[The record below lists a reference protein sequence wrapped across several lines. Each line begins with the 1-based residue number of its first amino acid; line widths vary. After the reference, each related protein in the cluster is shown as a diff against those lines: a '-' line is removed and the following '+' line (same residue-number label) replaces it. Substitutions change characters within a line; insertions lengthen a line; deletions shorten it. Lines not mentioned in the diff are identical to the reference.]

1 MRLFRKFDKHRFT
14 LLYHTP
20 PLRVYFPL
28 CPHTLYQ
35 TKTGEGLAMRRDADR
50 EERNARLLAGVVLAA
65 MLVLLSGIIHLLYHR
80 EYAETDTPNDCF
92 AVSAATGETAL
103 PKIVC
108 LTFDDG
114 PSKNTRPILE
124 ILDKEQVPATF
135 FVCAQDANEKYL
147 PLVADIAAA
156 GHQIA
161 LHSATHQYSKIYAS
175 TDAFWQDIRTLRQAL
190 EPYVDVA
197 AIDWLRF
204 PGGSTNT
211 VSHRYGGRQI
221 MQQLKAQAEQK
232 GYAWIDWNVCAEDA
246 TASHP
251 NAAQILRNVQ
261 NDAKDQPICVVLMHD
276 TNATHETV
284 KALPDILE
292 WFAAKG
298 YHFFTVQQMAE

>member
-1 MRLFRKFDKHRFT
+1 
-14 LLYHTP
+14 
-20 PLRVYFPL
+20 
-28 CPHTLYQ
+28 
-35 TKTGEGLAMRRDADR
+35 MRRDADR

-65 MLVLLSGIIHLLYHR
+65 MLVMLSGIIHLLYHR

-211 VSHRYGGRQI
+211 VSHRYGGSDI
-221 MQQLKAQAEQK
+221 MKKLKADAESR
-232 GYAWIDWNVCAEDA
+232 GFTYVDWNVCAEDSLGGHPS
-246 TASHP
+246 ASTIY
-251 NAAQILRNVQ
+251 NNIIREVGDKNT
-261 NDAKDQPICVVLMHD
+261 CVVLMHD
-276 TNATHETV
+276 TNATKNTAA
-284 KALPDILE
+284 ALPDVIRWFKNAGYRFDTVDHLE
-292 WFAAKG
+292 KKP
-298 YHFFTVQQMAE
+298 

>member
-1 MRLFRKFDKHRFT
+1 
-14 LLYHTP
+14 
-20 PLRVYFPL
+20 
-28 CPHTLYQ
+28 
-35 TKTGEGLAMRRDADR
+35 MRRDADR

-65 MLVLLSGIIHLLYHR
+65 MLVMLSGIIHLLYHR

-175 TDAFWQDIRTLRQAL
+175 TDAFWQDIRTLRQTL

-211 VSHRYGGRQI
+211 VSHRYGGNGI
-221 MQQLKAQAEQK
+221 MKALKAQAEDK
-232 GYAWIDWNVCAEDA
+232 GYHWIDWNVCAEDA
-246 TASHP
+246 VGGKPSAGT
-251 NAAQILRNVQ
+251 IFRNIVRETGEQ
-261 NDAKDQPICVVLMHD
+261 TQCIVLMHD
-276 TNATHETV
+276 SATTRTTAE
-284 KALPDILE
+284 ALPDIIQ
-292 WFAAKG
+292 WYKDNGFA
-298 YHFFTVQQMAE
+298 FLTVEQAVPLPTT

>member
-1 MRLFRKFDKHRFT
+1 MKLAEYLARRRRARVAAVMLFALVMGFVSAAPPVVTGCQAQD
-14 LLYHTP
+14 LTP
-20 PLRVYFPL
+20 APD
-28 CPHTLYQ
+28 TS
-35 TKTGEGLAMRRDADR
+35 
-50 EERNARLLAGVVLAA
+50 
-65 MLVLLSGIIHLLYHR
+65 MLS
-80 EYAETDTPNDCF
+80 P
-92 AVSAATGETAL
+92 AVSALAQEQQEPAAQPL
-103 PKIVC
+103 PEKWVC

-211 VSHRYGGRQI
+211 VSHRYGGNGI
-221 MQQLKAQAEQK
+221 MKALKAQAEDK
-232 GYAWIDWNVCAEDA
+232 GYHWIDWNVCAEDA

-251 NAAQILRNVQ
+251 DAAQILRNIRR
-261 NDAKDQPICVVLMHD
+261 DADGQDTCVVLLHD
-276 TNATHETV
+276 TKATGQTV
-284 KALPDILE
+284 KALPDMIAYFRE
-292 WFAAKG
+292 QG
-298 YHFFTVQQMAE
+298 YNFCTIAQMDSLQCETK

>member
-1 MRLFRKFDKHRFT
+1 
-14 LLYHTP
+14 
-20 PLRVYFPL
+20 
-28 CPHTLYQ
+28 
-35 TKTGEGLAMRRDADR
+35 MRRDADR

-211 VSHRYGGRQI
+211 VSHRYGGNGI
-221 MQQLKAQAEQK
+221 MKALKAQAEDK
-232 GYAWIDWNVCAEDA
+232 GYHWIDWNVCAEDA
-246 TASHP
+246 VGGHP
-251 NAAQILRNVQ
+251 SADTIYRNVVRETGEQ
-261 NDAKDQPICVVLMHD
+261 SQCIVLMHD
-276 TNATHETV
+276 SATTRTTAE
-284 KALPDILE
+284 ALPDIIQ
-292 WFAAKG
+292 WYKDNGFA
-298 YHFFTVQQMAE
+298 FLTVEQAVPLPTT

>member
-1 MRLFRKFDKHRFT
+1 MCFLYYTIHRC
-14 LLYHTP
+14 
-20 PLRVYFPL
+20 L
-28 CPHTLYQ
+28 C
-35 TKTGEGLAMRRDADR
+35 
-50 EERNARLLAGVVLAA
+50 LLAAAPAYLVPDQNRGGACHAAGCRQRGTKRKIAGGRVLAA
-65 MLVLLSGIIHLLYHR
+65 MLVMLSGIIHLLYHR

-211 VSHRYGGRQI
+211 VSHRYGGNGI
-221 MQQLKAQAEQK
+221 MKALKAQAEDK
-232 GYAWIDWNVCAEDA
+232 GYHWIDWNVCAEDA

-251 NAAQILRNVQ
+251 DAAQILRNIRR
-261 NDAKDQPICVVLMHD
+261 DADGQDTCVVLLHD
-276 TNATHETV
+276 TKATGQTV
-284 KALPDILE
+284 KALPDMIAL
-292 WFAAKG
+292 FPGAGLHLLYGCTDGCLANVKQNR
-298 YHFFTVQQMAE
+298 V

>member
-1 MRLFRKFDKHRFT
+1 
-14 LLYHTP
+14 
-20 PLRVYFPL
+20 
-28 CPHTLYQ
+28 
-35 TKTGEGLAMRRDADR
+35 MRRDADR

-135 FVCAQDANEKYL
+135 FVCAQDANEKSL

-211 VSHRYGGRQI
+211 VSHRYGGNGI
-221 MQQLKAQAEQK
+221 MKALNAQAEDK
-232 GYAWIDWNVCAEDA
+232 GYHWIDWNVCAEDA

-251 NAAQILRNVQ
+251 DAAQILRNIRR
-261 NDAKDQPICVVLMHD
+261 DADGQDTCVVLLHD
-276 TNATHETV
+276 TKATGQTV
-284 KALPDILE
+284 KALPDMIAYFRE
-292 WFAAKG
+292 QG
-298 YHFFTVQQMAE
+298 YNFCTVAQMDALQCETK

>member
-1 MRLFRKFDKHRFT
+1 MKLAEYLARRRRARVAAVMLFALIMGFVSAAPPVVTGCQAQD
-14 LLYHTP
+14 LTP
-20 PLRVYFPL
+20 APD
-28 CPHTLYQ
+28 TS
-35 TKTGEGLAMRRDADR
+35 
-50 EERNARLLAGVVLAA
+50 
-65 MLVLLSGIIHLLYHR
+65 MLS
-80 EYAETDTPNDCF
+80 P
-92 AVSAATGETAL
+92 AVSALAQEQQEPAAQPL
-103 PKIVC
+103 PEKWVC

-114 PSKNTRPILE
+114 PSKNTRSILE

-211 VSHRYGGRQI
+211 VSHRYGGNGI
-221 MQQLKAQAEQK
+221 MKALKAQAEDK
-232 GYAWIDWNVCAEDA
+232 GYHWIDWNVCAEDA

-251 NAAQILRNVQ
+251 DAAQILRNIRR
-261 NDAKDQPICVVLMHD
+261 DADGQDTCVVLLHD
-276 TNATHETV
+276 TKATGQTV
-284 KALPDILE
+284 KALPDMIAYFRE
-292 WFAAKG
+292 QG
-298 YHFFTVQQMAE
+298 YNFCTVAQMDALQCETK

>member
-1 MRLFRKFDKHRFT
+1 
-14 LLYHTP
+14 
-20 PLRVYFPL
+20 
-28 CPHTLYQ
+28 
-35 TKTGEGLAMRRDADR
+35 MRRDADR

-65 MLVLLSGIIHLLYHR
+65 MLVMLSGIIHLLYHR

-211 VSHRYGGRQI
+211 VSHRYGGNGI
-221 MQQLKAQAEQK
+221 MKALKAQAEDK
-232 GYAWIDWNVCAEDA
+232 ATTGSTGTSAPRTPPPATRMPRRFCA
-246 TASHP
+246 T
-251 NAAQILRNVQ
+251 
-261 NDAKDQPICVVLMHD
+261 
-276 TNATHETV
+276 
-284 KALPDILE
+284 
-292 WFAAKG
+292 FAAMPMVRTPVSSCCMIQK
-298 YHFFTVQQMAE
+298 QQVRPSRPCPI

>member
-1 MRLFRKFDKHRFT
+1 
-14 LLYHTP
+14 
-20 PLRVYFPL
+20 
-28 CPHTLYQ
+28 
-35 TKTGEGLAMRRDADR
+35 MRRDADR

-161 LHSATHQYSKIYAS
+161 LHSATHQYPKFMRALMHSGRTSERCARRWSRMWMWRPS
-175 TDAFWQDIRTLRQAL
+175 TGCVS
-190 EPYVDVA
+190 PA
-197 AIDWLRF
+197 A
-204 PGGSTNT
+204 
-211 VSHRYGGRQI
+211 
-221 MQQLKAQAEQK
+221 AQTQS
-232 GYAWIDWNVCAEDA
+232 A
-246 TASHP
+246 TAT
-251 NAAQILRNVQ
+251 A
-261 NDAKDQPICVVLMHD
+261 
-276 TNATHETV
+276 ET
-284 KALPDILE
+284 AS
-292 WFAAKG
+292 
-298 YHFFTVQQMAE
+298 

>member
-1 MRLFRKFDKHRFT
+1 MKLTEYLARRRRARVAAVMLFALIMGFVSAAPPVVTGCQAQD
-14 LLYHTP
+14 LTP
-20 PLRVYFPL
+20 APD
-28 CPHTLYQ
+28 TS
-35 TKTGEGLAMRRDADR
+35 
-50 EERNARLLAGVVLAA
+50 
-65 MLVLLSGIIHLLYHR
+65 MLS
-80 EYAETDTPNDCF
+80 P
-92 AVSAATGETAL
+92 AVSALAQEQQEPAAQPL
-103 PKIVC
+103 PEKWVC

-211 VSHRYGGRQI
+211 VSHRYGGNGI
-221 MQQLKAQAEQK
+221 MKALKAQAEDK
-232 GYAWIDWNVCAEDA
+232 GYHWIDWNVCAEDA

-251 NAAQILRNVQ
+251 DAAQILRNIRR
-261 NDAKDQPICVVLMHD
+261 DADGQDTCVVLLHD
-276 TNATHETV
+276 TKATGQTV
-284 KALPDILE
+284 KALPDMIAYFRE
-292 WFAAKG
+292 QG
-298 YHFFTVQQMAE
+298 YNFCTVAQMDALQCETK

>member
-1 MRLFRKFDKHRFT
+1 
-14 LLYHTP
+14 
-20 PLRVYFPL
+20 
-28 CPHTLYQ
+28 
-35 TKTGEGLAMRRDADR
+35 MRRDADR

-211 VSHRYGGRQI
+211 VSHRYGGNGI
-221 MQQLKAQAEQK
+221 MKTLKAQAEDK
-232 GYAWIDWNVCAEDA
+232 GYHWIDWNVCAEDA
-246 TASHP
+246 VGGHP
-251 NAAQILRNVQ
+251 SADTIYRNVVRETGQ
-261 NDAKDQPICVVLMHD
+261 QTNCIVLMHD
-276 TNATHETV
+276 SSSTHTTAE
-284 KALPDILE
+284 ALPDIIR
-292 WFAAKG
+292 WYADNG
-298 YHFFTVQQMAE
+298 YTFLTVAEALPLG

>member
-1 MRLFRKFDKHRFT
+1 
-14 LLYHTP
+14 
-20 PLRVYFPL
+20 
-28 CPHTLYQ
+28 
-35 TKTGEGLAMRRDADR
+35 MRRDADR

-211 VSHRYGGRQI
+211 VSHRYGGNGI
-221 MQQLKAQAEQK
+221 MKALKAQAEDK
-232 GYAWIDWNVCAEDA
+232 GYHWIYWNVCAEDA
-246 TASHP
+246 VGGHP
-251 NAAQILRNVQ
+251 SADTIYRNVVRETGEQ
-261 NDAKDQPICVVLMHD
+261 THCIVLMHD
-276 TNATHETV
+276 SSTTRTTAE
-284 KALPDILE
+284 ALPDIIR
-292 WFAAKG
+292 WYADNG
-298 YHFFTVQQMAE
+298 YTFLTVAEALPLG

>member
-1 MRLFRKFDKHRFT
+1 
-14 LLYHTP
+14 
-20 PLRVYFPL
+20 
-28 CPHTLYQ
+28 
-35 TKTGEGLAMRRDADR
+35 MRRDADR

-161 LHSATHQYSKIYAS
+161 LHSATHQYSKIYAG

-211 VSHRYGGRQI
+211 VSHRYGGNGI
-221 MQQLKAQAEQK
+221 MKALKAQAEDK
-232 GYAWIDWNVCAEDA
+232 GYHWIDWNVCAEDA
-246 TASHP
+246 VGGHP
-251 NAAQILRNVQ
+251 SADTIYRNVVRETGEQ
-261 NDAKDQPICVVLMHD
+261 THCVVLMHD
-276 TNATHETV
+276 SATTRTTAE
-284 KALPDILE
+284 ALPDIIR
-292 WFAAKG
+292 WYTDNG
-298 YHFFTVQQMAE
+298 YTFLTVAEALPLG